1 MSAVSPEPERHSSDL
16 PPQQGATP
24 REELRI
30 YSHSPLFYWWPVWA
44 VGFVCALI
52 TLAGGVEIQFAEGEP
67 TELVHRS
74 RGLGVVFTVVLLL
87 TIISSNVALRGLASV
102 VAAISVLFL
111 VVLFAYLGWWDAILR
126 QLPRLSL
133 HMNLGFYVFFSLLM
147 FLVWAVATFVYDRM
161 SYWTIRPG
169 QITHEVVI
177 GGAEKSYDTHGMVFE
192 KVREDL
198 FRHYFLGL
206 GSGDLRITTMGA
218 KREELYVPNVLF
230 VDRKVDTMQ
239 KMISTRPSDFG
250 APAIQ

>member
-1 MSAVSPEPERHSSDL
+1 MSTASPEPEQHTPNL
-16 PPQQGATP
+16 PPRKGGTP
-24 REELRI
+24 GDELRI

-44 VGFVCALI
+44 VGAACALI
-52 TLAGGVEIQFAEGEP
+52 TWAGGAEIQFAEGEP

-87 TIISSNVALRGLASV
+87 TVISSNVALRGLASV

-111 VVLFAYLGWWDAILR
+111 VVLLAYLGWWDEILL
-126 QLPRLSL
+126 QVPRLSL
-133 HMNLGFYVFFSLLM
+133 HMNLGFYVFFSALM
-147 FLVWAVATFVYDRM
+147 FLVWAAATFVYDRM

-198 FRHYFLGL
+198 FRHWVLGL
-206 GSGDLRITTMGA
+206 GSGDLRISTMGA

-230 VDRKVDTMQ
+230 VDRKVERMQ
-239 KMISTRPSDFG
+239 KMISMRPADFG
-250 APAIQ
+250 APTSH